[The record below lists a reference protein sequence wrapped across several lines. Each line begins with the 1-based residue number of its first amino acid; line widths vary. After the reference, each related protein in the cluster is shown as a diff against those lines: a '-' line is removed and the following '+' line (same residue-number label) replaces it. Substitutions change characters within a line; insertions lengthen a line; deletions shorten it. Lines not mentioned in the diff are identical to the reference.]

1 MNDKPWYKSKK
12 IWALILGTV
21 LGVAKP
27 IAADHG
33 IEIPIEAFAP
43 LTAYLIGQGI
53 ADHGKK

>member
-1 MNDKPWYKSKK
+1 MKEKPWYKSKK
-12 IWALILGTV
+12 IWAVVMGTV

-27 IAADHG
+27 IASKHG
-33 IEIPIEAFAP
+33 YDIPIEAFAP